1 MNWALTFPA
10 LSVTHGTV
18 SVLGLRRI
26 ASPRSNFLDMEKL
39 TFQDYYSLKL
49 QWH

>member
-18 SVLGLRRI
+18 SVLGGLLVLE
-26 ASPRSNFLDMEKL
+26 ATFLIWKNL
-39 TFQDYYSLKL
+39 LFKIIIL
-49 QWH
+49 